1 MSDLYL
7 GAKCLTGGGCQ
18 FAVWAPFAKK
28 VEVRLV
34 SPLKQTCLLERKE
47 KGYWSAVLKNVPPEA
62 RYFYVLNGKL
72 QRPDPASHFQPEGV
86 HRFSQVVDHIQ
97 FSWEDFLW
105 KGIPLKRTVMYE
117 LHVGTFTPQGTFQAV
132 IPRLDQLKE
141 LGVNTLSLMP
151 VAQFP
156 GTRNWGYDGVFPY
169 AVQNSYGGPKGLK
182 ALVNACHKREMAVV
196 LDVVYNHLG
205 PEGNVL
211 HDFGPYFTDKYQ
223 TPWGDAVN
231 LDDALSDEVRHF
243 FIQNALHWFQ
253 NYHMDGLRLDAVHA
267 ITDMSAYPFLRELAD
282 QIREM
287 NHNQSR
293 EVFLIAES
301 DLNDPKIIAP
311 PSENGF
317 GLDAQWCDDFHHSLH
332 ALLTGER
339 NGYYADFGTLN
350 HLEKSLC
357 EGYVL
362 TGEYSVFRKR
372 RHGRSSQH
380 CPASQFVVFSQN
392 HDQAGNRMQ
401 GERLSSLVSFEAL
414 KCAAG
419 AVILSP
425 YIPML
430 FMGEEYG
437 EKAPFQYFISH
448 SDPELAEAVRQGRRQ
463 EFSGFIK
470 DEEFPDPQSEKTFKH
485 SCLNWPLRNQGDHR
499 ILLEFYRTLL
509 SLRRTIP
516 ALADLSKK
524 RLWTQVYKENNILM
538 MKREKDFSQ
547 VCAVMNFSSQLEK
560 RKCVFPSGLWK
571 RICDSSESR
580 WKGPGSRA
588 PMQVSEEKE
597 IELNPWSFCVYEQD
611 AS

>member
-1 MSDLYL
+1 MFDLDL
-7 GAKCLTGGGCQ
+7 GAQYLDGGGCQ
-18 FAVWAPFAKK
+18 FTVWAPHAEK
-28 VEVRLV
+28 VEVCLI
-34 SPLKQTCLLERKE
+34 SPQKQQCLLEKKE
-47 KGYWSAVLKNVPPEA
+47 KGYWSAFLENIPPGT
-62 RYFYVLNGKL
+62 RYFYVLNGEL
-72 QRPDPASHFQPEGV
+72 QRPDPASHFQPQGV
-86 HRFSQVVDHIQ
+86 HNFSEVVDHTQ
-97 FSWEDFLW
+97 FPWEDSFWEGL
-105 KGIPLKRTVMYE
+105 PLKRMVMYE
-117 LHVGTFTPQGTFQAV
+117 LHVGAFTPEGTFQAV
-132 IPRLDQLKE
+132 IPRLDQIKE

-156 GTRNWGYDGVFPY
+156 GARNWGYDGVFPF
-169 AVQNSYGGPKGLK
+169 AVQNSYGGPKALK
-182 ALVNACHKREMAVV
+182 ALVNACHKKEMAVV

-205 PEGNVL
+205 PEGNYL
-211 HDFGPYFTDKYQ
+211 HDYGPYFTKKYQ

-282 QIREM
+282 RIREM
-287 NHNQSR
+287 NQNQSR
-293 EVFLIAES
+293 EVFLMAES
-301 DLNDPKIIAP
+301 DLNDPKIIAS

-362 TGEYSVFRKR
+362 TGGYSVFRKR
-372 RHGRSSQH
+372 RHGRSSKN

-392 HDQAGNRMQ
+392 HDQVGNRMQ

-425 YIPML
+425 YIPLL

-448 SDPELAEAVRQGRRQ
+448 SDPELVEAVRQGRRQ
-463 EFSGFIK
+463 EFPDFIK
-470 DEEFPDPQSEKTFKH
+470 DEEFPDPQSEKTFKR
-485 SCLNWPLRNQGDHR
+485 SCLNWSRRYQGDHR
-499 ILLEFYRTLL
+499 ILLEFYRSLL
-509 SLRRTIP
+509 NLRKTVP
-516 ALADLSKK
+516 ALAEGSKK
-524 RLWTQVYKENNILM
+524 RLWTQVYKENNILL
-538 MKREKDFSQ
+538 MKRENNSSQ
-547 VCAVMNFSSQLEK
+547 VCVAMNFSSQLEK
-560 RKCVFPSGLWK
+560 LKGAFPSGLWIK
-571 RICDSSESR
+571 IWDSSEKQ
-580 WKGPGSRA
+580 WAGPGSQA
-588 PMQVSEEKE
+588 SKQISNEKE
-597 IELNPWSFCVYEQD
+597 LELNPWSFCVYEQGE
-611 AS
+611 S